1 MTDDVIHREVEDFL
15 FMEAELL
22 DAWKLEEWFA
32 LFTPDGR
39 YLVPAGDLPED
50 SSPEASLFYIAD
62 DAVLL
67 HERVKRLYKRNAHAE
82 WPHSKTRHFVSNVR
96 IVPAAVKG
104 EIEVRCAFLTH
115 RHRAGVNDTF
125 VGSTRYRLVRDH
137 GGLRIRE
144 KRCKLDHDNLHEQGR
159 ISILL

>member
-1 MTDDVIHREVEDFL
+1 MTDDVTHREVEDFL

-32 LFTPDGR
+32 LFTPDAR
-39 YLVPAGDLPED
+39 YLVPAGDLAED
-50 SSPEASLFYIAD
+50 ASPQASLFYIAD

-82 WPHSKTRHFVSNVR
+82 WPHSKTRHFVGNVR
-96 IVPAAVKG
+96 VVPAALAG
-104 EIEVRCAFLTH
+104 EIEVRCAFITH

-125 VGSTRYRLVRDH
+125 VGSTRYRLVRDQ

-144 KRCKLDHDNLHEQGR
+144 KRCRLDYDSLHEQGR

>member
-1 MTDDVIHREVEDFL
+1 MTIDATHREVEDFL

-22 DAWKLEEWFA
+22 DAWQLEDWFA

-39 YLVPAGDLPED
+39 YLVPAGDLPQD
-50 SSPEASLFYIAD
+50 SSPETNLFYIAD

-82 WPHSKTRHFVSNVR
+82 WPHSRTRHFVSNVR
-96 IVPAAVKG
+96 IAPAAVEG
-104 EIEVRCAFLTH
+104 EIDVRCAFMTH

-125 VGSTRYRLVRDH
+125 VGSARYRLVRDQ

-144 KRCKLDHDNLHEQGR
+144 KRCTLDYDNLYEQGR